1 MTQLRTVGIVK
12 ADGYRYIYIYINV
25 YVYVYVVRNRMT
37 VARISVLFEDFA
49 ESRRV
54 EAPNPRLV
62 AETR

>member
-12 ADGYRYIYIYINV
+12 ADGYRYIYIYIYRYINV

-54 EAPNPRLV
+54 ESPQP
-62 AETR
+62 